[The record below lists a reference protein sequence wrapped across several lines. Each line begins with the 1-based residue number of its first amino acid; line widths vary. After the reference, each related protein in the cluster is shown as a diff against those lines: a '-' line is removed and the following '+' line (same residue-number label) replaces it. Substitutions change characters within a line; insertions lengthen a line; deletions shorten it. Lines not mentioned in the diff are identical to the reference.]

1 MKVNVKDLSF
11 MALYVALS
19 VVLEYVSKF
28 IPILQM
34 PSGGSITL
42 GLLPVFMAS
51 YHLGWKK
58 GLSVGVLWWL
68 VSSLMGLNEWYLN
81 PIQYS
86 LDYIIP
92 AAICGAAS
100 LFPRIGKISNLYIG
114 MTITMIIRFIAQ
126 VVSGVYYWPANEVAG
141 SMGAWFYSLSY
152 NFGYNFVTLILAGI
166 LLPLI
171 FHRLKTTNRFQF
183 EAIK

>member
-1 MKVNVKDLSF
+1 MKINVKDLSY

-58 GLSVGVLWWL
+58 GLSVGLLWWL

-92 AAICGAAS
+92 AAICGLAS
-100 LFPRIGKISNLYIG
+100 LFPKVGKISNLYIG
-114 MTITMIIRFIAQ
+114 MVITMFARFAAQ
-126 VVSGVYYWPANEVAG
+126 VISGVYYWPANEVAG
-141 SMGAWFYSLSY
+141 SGGAWIYSLGY
-152 NFGYNFVTLILAGI
+152 NFGYNFVTLILAAI
-166 LLPLI
+166 LVPLLVI
-171 FHRLKTTNRFQF
+171 RLNKTERFNF
-183 EAIK
+183 IGVK

>member
-1 MKVNVKDLSF
+1 MKINVKDLSY

-58 GLSVGVLWWL
+58 GFGVGLMWWL

-92 AAICGAAS
+92 AAICGLAS
-100 LFPRIGKISNLYIG
+100 LFPKIGKVSNLYIG
-114 MTITMIIRFIAQ
+114 MIITMFARFAGQ

-141 SMGAWFYSLSY
+141 SSGAWIYSLGY
-152 NFGYNFVTLILAGI
+152 NFGYNFVTLIIAAI
-166 LLPLI
+166 LVPLLV
-171 FHRLKTTNRFQF
+171 HRLNATERFKF
-183 EAIK
+183 VGVK